1 MTKIGRPSEM
11 EEWLKP
17 EKLALIQNWRRDGL
31 NIVQVAKMIGI
42 SESGFRK
49 WRDRDS
55 RFDAALKVGKL
66 EAISLIENR
75 FFQNALKSQK
85 TADQIGWLKYNNRD
99 KYYEELPRQS
109 QQDDAQ
115 EKAIDKFIESLNT
128 SLEYEVDF
136 ENNIDELP
144 GDINGR

>member
-1 MTKIGRPSEM
+1 MAKIGRPSEM

-31 NIVQVAKMIGI
+31 NIVQVAEMIQI

-75 FFQNALKSQK
+75 FFQNALKSPK
-85 TADQIGWLKYNNRD
+85 TADQIGWLKYNNRE
-99 KYYEELPRQS
+99 KYYEEAPRPV
-109 QQDDAQ
+109 QQDDQQ

-128 SLEYEVDF
+128 SLEYEVDY
-136 ENNIDELP
+136 ED
-144 GDINGR
+144 DINER